1 MQGQQCQKSSEKFKE
16 HNHLDRILSHEFD
29 AHAVLGNRTDFLNE
43 RNALQEAVESFENL
57 RNLHSGDGGP
67 LGIESAFGKRKF

>member
-16 HNHLDRILSHEFD
+16 HDHLDRILSHEFD

-43 RNALQEAVESFENL
+43 RMHCRKPSRVFRTSVICTLETA
-57 RNLHSGDGGP
+57 G